1 MVTRRTGGLSPV
13 AETHVA
19 FVKGLH
25 EETDKRLLPEG
36 HLTRAENVRFQKE
49 GRVISR
55 FGYEFISGAQEEA
68 DEAAVN
74 YEDKRTLHFKKQG
87 GFPTQWWQRKPN
99 GAFTDPAYASCM
111 SSLEAPR
118 RTVATP
124 TIRFSA
130 LASDMAIVD
139 PYLFVVYNDS
149 DTPAH
154 TNGGL
159 FYSVFERQTM
169 QLVQSGVIVEYGE
182 AASSYFNP
190 RCIALGTLVLVFYMM
205 DDELLCWKINLSTL
219 VGADQVLTPAI
230 SIAFPVVGHHT
241 SFDVCPFDA
250 DEVAVVVEDV
260 ITGVSVG
267 SIGFYRV
274 NVNTGAVSLAF
285 TATGFGAEVKQVGVA
300 QNGGISTQFGIA
312 CITDGNVK
320 FGSYTS
326 TGTVLTAAT
335 DLDSSG
341 DALGAP
347 CLSGGGGGYMLAWGR
362 QGSPAGQMGA
372 WTNSGWGSP
381 GDPLYV
387 QALWPVSKPF
397 ESSSGQSVVWAVDQT
412 HLPTDDPDD
421 ASGGF
426 ATYRLVDIG
435 MLFLADPN
443 TGSAV
448 SEVVCA
454 QEQALAGNWYYGEHY
469 EQRRHSVVI
478 GEIDVNGRDVVTHIT
493 ALPTLVGLSRTAG
506 RVDFVEFRSGVY
518 VEKLFPAKLNGQL
531 FLSGPRVREFDG
543 SQLYESGLYQG
554 PLEFTVAEAS
564 GSTEFVGTYQFCVLW
579 KWIDAGGRIHRS
591 QVSDSKEVTI
601 AAESRSFEVIV
612 APPPFSDRTANGTTT
627 IYVEVYRTL
636 ADESVFHLLNPDE
649 RYVYTPDLATPLV
662 ITDEHPDI
670 ELLVVE
676 IVYTQI
682 GNTLDNQ
689 EPPPCKY
696 IWAGEDRLLMGGL
709 EDPSMYQFSKKSRPG
724 LSVAF
729 QSDEAFRGTIEGD
742 VTGIA
747 QLDGTW
753 FVGSRENI
761 WAVVGQG
768 PDDSGAGEFQ
778 PPRKLP
784 SDTGF
789 TSFRSI
795 LEVPQGLLFQG
806 KGSRMF
812 LLPRG
817 GAAPAWVGKTIQ
829 DTLTAYPF
837 ITAATYLPEE
847 SVAVFACR
855 RFAEGDDIDD
865 DGRLIIFDTDTGE
878 WVTDEPF
885 QLEDGDVRVF
895 TSLTTWGSK
904 LLLNGNTEETSEW
917 TDDFD
922 GASPTWITGELIT
935 GDVRFFGANG
945 YGRCRTA
952 MLLGEALSDFVN
964 VNLSVSRD
972 SGATWDSP
980 TGLFAPAN
988 WDDQLEYR
996 LPQVRGDSFRFWL
1009 AVTPC
1014 DDAGVPTPGQGAALH
1029 ALSCEVYQSGGL
1041 KKLAQEKRA

>member
-1 MVTRRTGGLSPV
+1 MSEV
-13 AETHVA
+13 HVP

-25 EETDKRLLPEG
+25 EETEKRLLPQG
-36 HLTRAENVRFQKE
+36 YMTRAENVRFEKE

-55 FGYEFISGAQEEA
+55 NGYVFIEGAEEEN

-87 GFPTQWWQRKPN
+87 GFPTQWYQRKPD
-99 GAFTDPAYASCM
+99 GTFTTPAYASCM
-111 SSLEAPR
+111 SSMEAPK

-124 TIRFSA
+124 TIRYSA
-130 LASDMAIVD
+130 LASDMAIAD
-139 PYLFVVYNDS
+139 PYLFVVYNDADS
-149 DTPAH
+149 LDDTR
-154 TNGGL
+154 GGL
-159 FYSVFERQTM
+159 FYSVYERQTM
-169 QLVQSGVIVEYGE
+169 QIVASGVIVEYGE
-182 AASSYFNP
+182 ATSAYFNP
-190 RCIALGTLVLVFYMM
+190 RCIALGTLISVFYMK
-205 DDELLCWKINLSTL
+205 DDDLLCWQINMTTL
-219 VGADQVLTPAI
+219 VGADKTLSPAI
-230 SIAFPVVGHHT
+230 SIAVPVTGHHT

-260 ITGVSVG
+260 VTGVSVG
-267 SIGFYRV
+267 SISFYRI
-274 NVNTGAVSLAF
+274 NVNSGAVSLAF
-285 TATGFGAEVKQVGVA
+285 SATGFGAEPKQVGVA
-300 QNGGISTQFGIA
+300 QSGTQYGIA
-312 CITDGNVK
+312 CITDGDVK

-326 TGTVLTAAT
+326 TGTVLTAVA
-335 DLDSSG
+335 DKDASG

-347 CLSGGGGGYMLAWGR
+347 CIGTGGGGYMLAWGR

-381 GDPLYV
+381 GNALYV
-387 QALWPVSKPF
+387 QALWPVCKPF
-397 ESSSGQSVVWAVDQT
+397 QASTGQTVVWAVDQT
-412 HLPTDDPDD
+412 HVLADDPDGL
-421 ASGGF
+421 AGGF
-426 ATYRLVDIG
+426 GTYRLVDIG
-435 MLFLADPN
+435 NLFLADPN

-454 QEQALAGNWYYGEHY
+454 QEAALAGNWYYGEQY
-469 EQRRHSVVI
+469 EQRRHSVVV
-478 GEIDVNGRDVVTHIT
+478 GELDINGRDVTTHIT
-493 ALPTLVGLSRTAG
+493 ALPTLVGAARTAG

-518 VEKLFPAKLNGQL
+518 VDKLYPAKLNGQL

-554 PLEFTVAEAS
+554 PNEFTVEQVS
-564 GSTEFVGTYQFCVLW
+564 GGTEFLGIFQFCVLW

-591 QVSDSKEVTI
+591 QVSPIRE
-601 AAESRSFEVIV
+601 AEGVGENQGFEITV

-627 IYVEVYRTL
+627 IFVEVYRTL
-636 ADESVFHLLNPDE
+636 ANESVFHLLNPNE
-649 RYVYTPDLATPLV
+649 RYVYTPDLATALV
-662 ITDEHPDI
+662 ISDEHPDI
-670 ELLVVE
+670 DIEDNE

-696 IWAGEDRLLMGGL
+696 VWAGEDRLLMGGL

-724 LSVAF
+724 LAVAF

-742 VTGIA
+742 VTGVA
-747 QLDGTW
+747 QLDGSW
-753 FVGSRENI
+753 FIGSRESI

-768 PDDSGAGEFQ
+768 PDDSGAGEFS

-806 KGSRMF
+806 KGNRMF

-817 GAAPAWVGKTIQ
+817 GAAPVWVGKTIQ

-837 ITAATYLPEE
+837 ITSATYLPEE
-847 SVAVFACR
+847 SIAVFACR
-855 RFAEGDDIDD
+855 RFADGDDIDD

-885 QLEDGDVRVF
+885 QLEVGSTRVF
-895 TSLTTWGSK
+895 SSLTTWGSK
-904 LLLNGNTEETSEW
+904 LLLNGNVEETSAW

-945 YGRCRTA
+945 YGRCRGA

-964 VNLSVSRD
+964 VNLQVSRD
-972 SGATWDSP
+972 SGTTWDTP
-980 TGLFAPAN
+980 TGTFAPAD
-988 WDDQLEYR
+988 WTDQLEYR

-1009 AVTPC
+1009 QVTPC
-1014 DDAGVPTPGQGAALH
+1014 DDAGVPTPGEGAALN

-1041 KKLAQEKRA
+1041 KKLSQEKRA